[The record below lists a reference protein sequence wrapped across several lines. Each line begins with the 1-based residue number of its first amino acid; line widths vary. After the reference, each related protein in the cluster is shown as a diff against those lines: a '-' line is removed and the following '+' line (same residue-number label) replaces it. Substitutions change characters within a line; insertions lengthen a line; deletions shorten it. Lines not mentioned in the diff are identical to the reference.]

1 MNTNKRH
8 PEEQMETELH
18 GDLQEFRGP
27 ALSPNDPSIEP
38 RVRRGR
44 PVRRKPGQAPANDP
58 GSEPSK
64 QSE

>member
-1 MNTNKRH
+1 MHTNASH
-8 PEEQMETELH
+8 PKKQKETELH

-27 ALSPNDPSIEP
+27 AVSPNDPSIEP

-44 PVRRKPGQAPANDP
+44 PLQEKPGPAAGNDT
-58 GSEPSK
+58 GAEPSK